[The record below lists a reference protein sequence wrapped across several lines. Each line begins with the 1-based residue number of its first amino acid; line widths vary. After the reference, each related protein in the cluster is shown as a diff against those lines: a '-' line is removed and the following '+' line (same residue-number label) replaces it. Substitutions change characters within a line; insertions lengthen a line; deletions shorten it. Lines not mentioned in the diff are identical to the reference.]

1 MIPPDSAE
9 PDRDR
14 QALVA
19 DAKERIAAK
28 KARLEDERL
37 VETPGA
43 DAGFRE
49 RYDHLLD
56 ELHELLA
63 EIPEMEIESHGPDG
77 LKVRFS
83 PTGRE
88 VRITPLDEQQFVHFV
103 FGHTT
108 LGTLHRAEHHASR
121 PFADQPPDLP
131 RLARQLL
138 NFLIEGH
145 EPGWI
150 SHRAGAVREPP
161 PDGESAERADP
172 DRDESEELELPLE

>member
-1 MIPPDSAE
+1 MNPPDSAD
-9 PDRDR
+9 PDRDW

-19 DAKERIAAK
+19 EAKERIAAR
-28 KARLEDERL
+28 KARLEEERL

-56 ELHELLA
+56 ELNQLLV
-63 EIPEMEIESHGPDG
+63 EIPELEVEPHGPDG
-77 LKVRFS
+77 LRVRFP
-83 PTGRE
+83 PTDRE

-150 SHRAGAVREPP
+150 THRAGAVRESPSG
-161 PDGESAERADP
+161 DESAERAEADSG
-172 DRDESEELELPLE
+172 EGEELELPLE

>member
-1 MIPPDSAE
+1 MNAPDSAG
-9 PDRDR
+9 PDRDW

-28 KARLEDERL
+28 KARLEEERL
-37 VETPGA
+37 AETPGA
-43 DAGFRE
+43 EAGFRE

-56 ELHELLA
+56 ELSQLLA
-63 EIPEMEIESHGPDG
+63 EIPEFEVEPHGPDG
-77 LKVRFS
+77 LKIRFP
-83 PTGRE
+83 PTDRE

-121 PFADQPPDLP
+121 PFGDQSPDLP

-150 SHRAGAVREPP
+150 AQRPGEGRNPRSRERAPGAE
-161 PDGESAERADP
+161 ESAEG
-172 DRDESEELELPLE
+172 EELELPLE